1 MEYEWQSPNPKIEIF
16 SYKKPDS
23 PVIVL
28 VPKEN
33 VSPGFCNGLISYS
46 FSESVSSIEG
56 GFNFTIQEDPDGSGY
71 TAYDR
76 IRNMFV
82 IKIYEG
88 SDRTPAFVGVI
99 HKKRVGKNLTDKG
112 VRNTTSFSGESIAG
126 LLARFQIA
134 MNLRIMN
141 IKDVESENTKLTIKL
156 SSMKL
161 NPKTFMKQTWEDY
174 TGMTV
179 SGMGKEVVLSNTVV
193 SQMIENFM
201 GTDFLETSDTDAE
214 FPYPIAYA
222 FYQQG
227 INSITG
233 IWQSLLPPPIYEI
246 FSRVDKSGNC
256 KIVARESPFD
266 SDDLSLNGVTFSSK
280 WTSLR
285 ITEVAPVKLTSF
297 DLEISDEEIYT
308 AYYSYL
314 EGSVLSQEQYVVID
328 QLSKSSDQTVC
339 IDSDKLSIYGYRPL
353 EVNFRGYARQDPSNG
368 KSTDVNN
375 NILDKFTALNLRMK
389 EWYGN
394 IDKMHA
400 GSITLTTDF
409 INPEKNPH
417 AGERLGFI
425 GGQFYIKAA
434 DHSWA
439 YGGTPTIVCTVNRGA
454 KYSKSG
460 AFVGEIENAGKT
472 LIELEG
478 AKSV

>member
-1 MEYEWQSPNPKIEIF
+1 MEYEWQAPNPKIEIF
-16 SYKKPDS
+16 SYMKPES
-23 PVIVL
+23 PVMVF

-33 VSPGFCNGLISYS
+33 ISPGFCNGLISYS

-56 GFNFTIQEDPDGSGY
+56 EFSFTIQEDPDGSGY

-82 IKIYEG
+82 VKIYEG

-126 LLARFQIA
+126 LFSRFQLA
-134 MNLRIMN
+134 MNLSIMN
-141 IKDVESENTKLTIKL
+141 VKDTGSENTQLTINL

-161 NPKTFMKQTWEDY
+161 NPKSFMKQTWESY
-174 TGMTV
+174 IGMTM
-179 SGMGKEVVLSNTVV
+179 SGLGKEVVLSNTVV
-193 SQMIENFM
+193 SQIIDNFM
-201 GTDFLETSDTDAE
+201 GTDFLETPDTDADIA
-214 FPYPIAYA
+214 YPIAYA

-227 INSITG
+227 INVITG
-233 IWQSLLPPPIYEI
+233 IWQSILPPPIYEI
-246 FSRVDKSGNC
+246 FSRVDKAGNC

-266 SDDLSLNGVTFSSK
+266 SDDLTLNGISFSAK
-280 WTSLR
+280 WTRLYL
-285 ITEVAPVKLTSF
+285 TEVEAVKLTSF
-297 DLEISDEEIYT
+297 DLELSDEEVYT

-314 EGSVLSQEQYVVID
+314 EGSAISRDKSVTIS
-328 QLSKSSDQTVC
+328 QLSSSGDQTTC
-339 IDSDKLSIYGYRPL
+339 IDSDKLAIYGYRPL
-353 EVNFRGYARQDPSNG
+353 EVNFRGYARQDPSKK
-368 KSTDVNN
+368 KSTDINN
-375 NILDKFTALNLRMK
+375 NIYDKFTALNLRMK

-394 IDKMHA
+394 INKMHA

-434 DHSWA
+434 NHSWA

-460 AFVGEIENAGKT
+460 VFIGEIENAGKT